1 MSAPLHVATVPH
13 AGKLWD
19 AYLEL
24 DPDPHRPEVC
34 RARLRFDCAD
44 PEAGGRVARTA
55 VIIIENSY
63 EEAVDRVR
71 QLDDRQLEGLLRS
84 ALPG

>member
-1 MSAPLHVATVPH
+1 MTTPLHVATVPH

-24 DPDPHRPEVC
+24 DPDPHRPDVC

-44 PEAGGRVARTA
+44 DEQAGKMVRTA
-55 VIIIENSY
+55 VIIIEDSY
-63 EEAVDRVR
+63 EQAVHKARGF
-71 QLDDRQLEGLLRS
+71 DDRQLEGLLRS
-84 ALPG
+84 ALP